1 MNKMISSDGD
11 VTQIAVSLYT
21 GVIRTDDQA
30 AGKYGAGGVTA
41 G

>member
-1 MNKMISSDGD
+1 MNKMISSDDD